1 MQILHSSL
9 PICCLSRQNG
19 ICSGDALL
27 QVNLT
32 SMQLT
37 LFRNQAL
44 NRISSNRLLQHILY
58 WVFYVSFFGIV
69 WGSYDFDFKKTFTI
83 QLLLLPLHM
92 GMVYFII
99 YFLMPRFLYRKKVAL
114 FFIYFWITLLVTAV
128 INRYID
134 NYVILVNFFPHW
146 YQVSVFDPIVMLTTI
161 IKLNFPL
168 AVPVTIKV
176 FDYFASIQR
185 AQQQQESKRVEA
197 ELALLRNQVHPH
209 FLFNTLNSLYSLVLK
224 KSDQAK
230 DVVLRLSGLLR
241 YLLYETAANSVPLEQ
256 EVDFIRDYLDL
267 ERIRFGNTL
276 LADLTVEGDLQGH
289 HIAPMLLIPFVENAI
304 KHSTGGLHQA
314 ARVQISMQL
323 NDRILI
329 LTVDNSIAQKEKTDA
344 PLPGGVG
351 LPNVAKRLELLY
363 TGRYE
368 LNVKADNL
376 HHHVTLLLNL

>member
-1 MQILHSSL
+1 
-9 PICCLSRQNG
+9 
-19 ICSGDALL
+19 
-27 QVNLT
+27 
-32 SMQLT
+32 MQLT
-37 LFRNQAL
+37 IFRSQAL
-44 NRISSNRLLQHILY
+44 NRTASNRLLQHMLY
-58 WVFYVSFFGIV
+58 WIFYVSFFGIV

-92 GMVYFII
+92 GMVYFVI
-99 YFLMPRFLYRKKVAL
+99 YFLLPRFLYRKKVAL
-114 FFIYFWITLLVTAV
+114 FFLYFWITLLIAAI

-168 AVPVTIKV
+168 AIPVTIKV
-176 FDYFASIQR
+176 FDYFTSIQR
-185 AQQQQESKRVEA
+185 AQQEQESKRVEA

-256 EVDFIRDYLDL
+256 EVDFIRDYLEL

-276 LADLTVEGDLQGH
+276 QADLTVKGNIEGH
-289 HIAPMLLIPFVENAI
+289 SIAPMLLTPFVENAI
-304 KHSTGGLHQA
+304 KHSTGGLQQVA
-314 ARVQISMQL
+314 SVRINIQL
-323 NDRILI
+323 NGQTLM
-329 LTVDNSIAQKEKTDA
+329 LTVDNSIAQKDKTDA

-351 LPNVAKRLELLY
+351 LPNVAKRLDLLY
-363 TGRYE
+363 AGRYE
-368 LNVKADNL
+368 LNIKADNL
-376 HHHVTLLLNL
+376 HHHVTLVLNL

>member
-1 MQILHSSL
+1 
-9 PICCLSRQNG
+9 
-19 ICSGDALL
+19 
-27 QVNLT
+27 
-32 SMQLT
+32 MQLT

-44 NRISSNRLLQHILY
+44 NRTASNRLLQHILY

-99 YFLMPRFLYRKKVAL
+99 YFLMPRFLYRKKVGL
-114 FFIYFWITLLVTAV
+114 FFLNFWITLLVAAI

-161 IKLNFPL
+161 IKLNFAL

-185 AQQQQESKRVEA
+185 AQQEQESRRVEA

-241 YLLYETAANSVPLEQ
+241 YLLYETAASSVPLEQ
-256 EVDFIRDYLDL
+256 EVGFIRDYLEL
-267 ERIRFGNTL
+267 ERIRFGNAL
-276 LADLTVEGDLQGH
+276 QADLVIEGNIQGH
-289 HIAPMLLIPFVENAI
+289 SIAPMLLIPFVENAI

-314 ARVQISMQL
+314 ARVQISL
-323 NDRILI
+323 RLSDRMLT
-329 LTVDNSIAQKEKTDA
+329 LTVDNSIAQKEQTDT

-376 HHHVTLLLNL
+376 HHHVTLLLNLKP